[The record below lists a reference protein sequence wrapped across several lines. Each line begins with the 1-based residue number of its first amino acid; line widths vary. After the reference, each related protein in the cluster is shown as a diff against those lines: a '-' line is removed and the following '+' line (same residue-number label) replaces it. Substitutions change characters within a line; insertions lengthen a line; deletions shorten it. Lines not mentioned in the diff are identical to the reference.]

1 MSMAAP
7 GLTLLILDLFPSIRG
22 TVASCQSFTM
32 TMLSALVAGVLAPM
46 LSDSVLNLAIG
57 QLVLVFF
64 GFTFWRL
71 VLLIQPSAGL
81 QK

>member
-1 MSMAAP
+1 
-7 GLTLLILDLFPSIRG
+7 
-22 TVASCQSFTM
+22 M